1 MLKLLFLQGV
11 TALITTNVPV
21 DEFYQTFVIDDSKL
35 QIPKNDA
42 LQDTVQVGCPEIF
55 TVLEKTVNFW
65 SIRTFRSNNLK
76 LDTFESLTLSQI
88 INFIKTLTI

>member
-55 TVLEKTVNFW
+55 TVLEK
-65 SIRTFRSNNLK
+65 
-76 LDTFESLTLSQI
+76 
-88 INFIKTLTI
+88 LTIFGLSELFIALSFKNWTPSKVLFCHKQSTL

>member
-1 MLKLLFLQGV
+1 MLTLLFLQGV

-42 LQDTVQVGCPEIF
+42 LQDTVQVGYPELF
-55 TVLEKTVNFW
+55 TLLEK
-65 SIRTFRSNNLK
+65 
-76 LDTFESLTLSQI
+76 
-88 INFIKTLTI
+88 LTIFGLSELFIDLSFKNWTPSKVLFCRK

>member
-11 TALITTNVPV
+11 TALITTNVPI
-21 DEFYQTFVIDDSKL
+21 DDFYQTFVIDDTKL

-55 TVLEKTVNFW
+55 TVLEK
-65 SIRTFRSNNLK
+65 
-76 LDTFESLTLSQI
+76 
-88 INFIKTLTI
+88 LTIFGLSELFIDLSL